1 MAGSK
6 GPLKDTLKTYRTRR
20 NLKQSPQ
27 PAGKKSTKR
36 VTGGRTFVIH
46 KHAASHLHY
55 DFRLAIDGVLKSWAV
70 PKGPSRNPKDKRLAI
85 VTDDHPMTYGT
96 FEGVIPEGSYGAG
109 TVMIWDKGTYRNIK
123 KEEGRL
129 VPMHECYQRGTIEI
143 TLKGKKLNGS
153 YALVRTQL
161 HGGDN
166 WLLIKMRD
174 GDGSGKSAISDA
186 VSAISGRTMKEIAAD
201 AMGKKTTKRSKMN
214 C

>member
-6 GPLKDTLKTYRTRR
+6 DISKDTLKTYRTRR
-20 NLKQSPQ
+20 NLKKSPE
-27 PAGKKSTKR
+27 PMGKTSKKK

-70 PKGPSRNPKDKRLAI
+70 PKGPSRKAGDKRLAV
-85 VTDDHPMTYGT
+85 VTDDHPMAYGK
-96 FEGVIPEGSYGAG
+96 FEGVIPDGSYGAG
-109 TVMIWDKGTYRNIK
+109 VVMIWDKGTYRNIK
-123 KEEGRL
+123 KEQGRL
-129 VPMHECYQRGTIEI
+129 VPMHECYKRGTIEI
-143 TLKGKKLNGS
+143 TLRGKKLNGS

-174 GDGSGKSAISDA
+174 EHTADKATIRDT
-186 VSAISGRTMKEIAAD
+186 VSAISSRTMKEIAAD
-201 AMGKKTTKRSKMN
+201 EIDKKTIKRTKRPL
-214 C
+214 